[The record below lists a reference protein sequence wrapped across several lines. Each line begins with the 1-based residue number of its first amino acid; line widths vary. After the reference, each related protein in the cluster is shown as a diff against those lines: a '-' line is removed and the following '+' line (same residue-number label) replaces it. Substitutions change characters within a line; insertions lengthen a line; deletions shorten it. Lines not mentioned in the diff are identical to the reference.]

1 MSNDLVI
8 NPQPAPF
15 YFHKQLPFN
24 KPHKGIRSSQKSNIF
39 YSKVSGTAY
48 HYAEQEILI
57 QEVVFGKTRP
67 SPVATTH
74 AGGIEPQSNS
84 LCDAVNPRLRVRQ
97 RQAAITHSDDMNR
110 RRTIQLPATIAFPS
124 TLRVAHSGDVN
135 RRCTIQLPA
144 TLAHFRARRPSH
156 SIAKRI
162 LWTP

>member
-39 YSKVSGTAY
+39 YSK
-48 HYAEQEILI
+48 L
-57 QEVVFGKTRP
+57 FGKTWL
-67 SPVATTH
+67 SPEATTP